1 MILAYLAFNLALTFA
16 GAHRDISW
24 QAHHAARLIYA
35 NLPLVIGLTSK
46 NNLVSYLTGFTYE
59 SLNIF
64 HRWCARTI
72 IALSLVHV
80 IGRIYINDPPV
91 NPRGR
96 AYIVFG
102 IIGFICF
109 AYLALGSARKLRN
122 AHYTFFITT
131 HVSVFIL
138 LIISL
143 WLHRA
148 QMQGWLAAG
157 LGLYVLD
164 RIWRTGRILL
174 YHNYK
179 KIPLGNEDRAWVEAL
194 DKDIIKVTVRTRQ
207 KWVPGCHVFL
217 HAPALSAG
225 GHPFSSASHCIL
237 TFFH

>member
-1 MILAYLAFNLALTFA
+1 
-16 GAHRDISW
+16 
-24 QAHHAARLIYA
+24 
-35 NLPLVIGLTSK
+35 
-46 NNLVSYLTGFTYE
+46 
-59 SLNIF
+59 
-64 HRWCARTI
+64 
-72 IALSLVHV
+72 
-80 IGRIYINDPPV
+80 
-91 NPRGR
+91 
-96 AYIVFG
+96 
-102 IIGFICF
+102 
-109 AYLALGSARKLRN
+109 
-122 AHYTFFITT
+122 
-131 HVSVFIL
+131 
-138 LIISL
+138 
-143 WLHRA
+143 
-148 QMQGWLAAG
+148 MQGWLAAG